1 VARCYIRNG
10 VWGWS
15 PEDQEKALIEAGKG
29 SDPDRF
35 FRDILPA
42 VKAKKPSFVRPEWL
56 DSRNTGL
63 LRPARPR
70 AEEIAVAT
78 LLALAPSEADLSA
91 CLERAWK
98 RGATVTAA
106 DSGISLPP
114 DAGVAGVN
122 RAIADWQRAK
132 ASARTKPGRAIGWQ
146 AAAAKKRDTT
156 DRKLPLARPLWKSR
170 KWDRPSVAEI
180 EAISGLSAKTLY
192 NRLHERPRKE
202 RKPRG

>member
-1 VARCYIRNG
+1 MARCYIRNG

-70 AEEIAVAT
+70 PEEIAVAT

-91 CLERAWK
+91 CLELAWK
-98 RGATVTAA
+98 RGATVTAV

-132 ASARTKPGRAIGWQ
+132 ASARTKPGRALGWQ
-146 AAAAKKRDTT
+146 AAAAKKRDDT
-156 DRKLPLARPLWKSR
+156 DRKLPAAKPLWR
-170 KWDRPSVAEI
+170 DRRPDRLSAQQVAVKV
-180 EAISGLSAKTLY
+180 GLSVKTLY
-192 NRLHERPRKE
+192 ERLHARPKVKR
-202 RKPRG
+202 